1 MLKRTYLRTA
11 AMAALSILAFA
22 ACKKK
27 SGIPD
32 DATYTVQGV
41 LTGNAGDSIYLYD
54 VFGNDLRKIQSIEL
68 EKAEEGGGKTFVF
81 GGKLDK
87 GFYYIGTDES
97 NGTLIILGDEK
108 EVKVSADAS
117 NIDGTITFENSPANT
132 TFASFSTRME
142 GFRDEMQMLS
152 QNLQIFMQTDPK
164 QAQKINSQMEA
175 TYARQTAYVDSVVK
189 SGGFNGMIAQF
200 FQQTPFNDSLKK
212 IYKSEED
219 YLVQS
224 FMGHLQLDNP
234 SLGYVPSFYQT
245 GAYYTQTLLS
255 MGLDDKQV
263 DSLLHACF
271 LNKTK
276 PGTRTEQIAWLSVI
290 DGIIAAGSDLVFTYG
305 EQYKQKFA
313 SDTQTITVTDSVIGV
328 LAPFKNGNVAPDFT
342 LNSTDDKP
350 VSLHSVKGK
359 VILIDFWASWCV
371 PCRQENPMVAQI
383 YNYYKPKGLEIIGVS
398 LDTDHDAW
406 KGAIKSDGLNWI
418 HVSDLKG
425 WDGEVVKQ
433 YNIGSIPRTI
443 LLDSEHKII
452 GKNLRGEALLA
463 RLQQLLGV

>member
-1 MLKRTYLRTA
+1 MLKRSFIRTA
-11 AMAALSILAFA
+11 AAAALSMLAFT

-41 LTGNAGDSIYLYD
+41 LTGNAGDSLYLYD
-54 VFGNDLRKIQSIEL
+54 VLGSDLRKILAIEL
-68 EKAEEGGGKTFVF
+68 EKPEDGGGKTFVF
-81 GGKLDK
+81 GGKLEK

-132 TFASFSTRME
+132 SFKSFSTKME

-164 QAQKINSQMEA
+164 QAEKINGQMEA
-175 TYARQTAYVDSVVK
+175 TYAIQTAYVDSVIN

-200 FQQTPFNDSLKK
+200 FQQTPYNDSIQK
-212 IYKSEED
+212 IYKTEED
-219 YLVQS
+219 YLIQS

-245 GAYYTQTLLS
+245 GTYYTQTLLS
-255 MGLDDKQV
+255 MGMDEKKV
-263 DSLLHACF
+263 DSLLHAYF
-271 LNKTK
+271 LDKTK
-276 PGTRTEQIAWLSVI
+276 PGTRTEQIAWLSVV
-290 DGIIAAGSDLVFTYG
+290 DGVISAGSDLIFTYG
-305 EQYKQKFA
+305 EQYKQKFPA
-313 SDTQTITVTDSVIGV
+313 DAETISLTDSVMTV

-342 LNSTDDKP
+342 LNSADGK
-350 VSLHSVKGK
+350 SMNLHSVKGK

-371 PCRQENPMVAQI
+371 PCRQENPMVVQI
-383 YNYYKPKGLEIIGVS
+383 YNYYKSRGLEIVGVS
-398 LDTDHDAW
+398 LDTDNDAW
-406 KGAIKSDGLNWI
+406 KGAIKSDGLKWI
-418 HVSDLKG
+418 HLSDLKG

-433 YNIGSIPRTI
+433 YNIGAIPRTL
-443 LLDSEHKII
+443 LLDSEYKIL
-452 GKNLRGEALLA
+452 GKNLRGESLVG